1 MLMGGGRIAEI
12 AMSLLRSFLVT
23 TALFAALPAYAAASP
38 ANPSATPPASD
49 ATLPAAAGE
58 IAPRPPTAAPTISSG
73 LVITLNT
80 TGDFERKTLGY
91 GCTGIEESL
100 SVDYLN
106 AAPNYL
112 AMIPLD
118 GSVLL
123 FNTVLAGSGA
133 KYVSGTYVWWTKGT
147 DGSLYD
153 LTEGPNAKP
162 ILTCSEVNNTP

>member
-1 MLMGGGRIAEI
+1 
-12 AMSLLRSFLVT
+12 MSLLRSFLVT
-23 TALFAALPAYAAASP
+23 TALLATLPAHAASSPASPGSPPPAAA
-38 ANPSATPPASD
+38 AD
-49 ATLPAAAGE
+49 AAAPAAAGE
-58 IAPRPPTAAPTISSG
+58 TTPRAPAAPPAISSS
-73 LVITLNT
+73 LTITLNT
-80 TGDFERKTLGY
+80 AGDFERKTVGY
-91 GCTGIEESL
+91 GCKGIENAL

-133 KYVSGTYVWWTKGT
+133 KYVSGKYVWWTKGT

-162 ILTCSEVNNTP
+162 ILTCSEVSDTP

>member
-1 MLMGGGRIAEI
+1 M
-12 AMSLLRSFLVT
+12 
-23 TALFAALPAYAAASP
+23 
-38 ANPSATPPASD
+38 
-49 ATLPAAAGE
+49 
-58 IAPRPPTAAPTISSG
+58 
-73 LVITLNT
+73 
-80 TGDFERKTLGY
+80 TGDFERKTVGY

-112 AMIPLD
+112 AMIPID

-133 KYVSGTYVWWTKGT
+133 KYVSGKYVWWTKGT

>member
-1 MLMGGGRIAEI
+1 
-12 AMSLLRSFLVT
+12 MSLLRSFLVT
-23 TALFAALPAYAAASP
+23 TALLAVLPAYAASSSAGAS
-38 ANPSATPPASD
+38 NPLPPPPGAD
-49 ATLPAAAGE
+49 AAAPSAAGE
-58 IAPRPPTAAPTISSG
+58 AAPPTAMPPAASSG
-73 LVITLNT
+73 LAITLNP
-80 TGDFERKTLGY
+80 TGDFERKTVGY
-91 GCTGIEESL
+91 GCTGVEESL

-133 KYVSGTYVWWTKGT
+133 KYVSGKYVWWTKGT

>member
-1 MLMGGGRIAEI
+1 MLLHGGESPEI
-12 AMSLLRSFLVT
+12 PMTLLRSLLVT
-23 TALFAALPAYAAASP
+23 TALLAAWPAFAASSP
-38 ANPSATPPASD
+38 ASSNGTPASD
-49 ATLPAAAGE
+49 AAGPTAGEEVAPQRPAA
-58 IAPRPPTAAPTISSG
+58 PLPVSSA

-80 TGDFERKTLGY
+80 TGDFERKTVGY
-91 GCTGIEESL
+91 GCTGIQASL

-133 KYVSGTYVWWTKGT
+133 KYVSGKYVWWTQGT
-147 DGSLYD
+147 DGNLYD

-162 ILTCSEVNNTP
+162 VLTCAEVNNTP

>member
-1 MLMGGGRIAEI
+1 MT
-12 AMSLLRSFLVT
+12 LLRSLLVT
-23 TALFAALPAYAAASP
+23 AALFAALPANAASSPASPTSDAAGPSAADEAPPQSTPASP
-38 ANPSATPPASD
+38 A
-49 ATLPAAAGE
+49 
-58 IAPRPPTAAPTISSG
+58 ISSA

-80 TGDFERKTLGY
+80 TGDFERKTVGY
-91 GCTGIEESL
+91 GCTGMQDSL

-133 KYVSGTYVWWTKGT
+133 KYVSGKYVWWTKGA

>member
-1 MLMGGGRIAEI
+1 MT
-12 AMSLLRSFLVT
+12 LLRTLLVT
-23 TALFAALPAYAAASP
+23 TALLVALPANAASSP
-38 ANPSATPPASD
+38 ASSNSAPASD
-49 ATLPAAAGE
+49 VAGTATADEAAPPPPAA
-58 IAPRPPTAAPTISSG
+58 PPATSSA

-80 TGDFERKTLGY
+80 AGDFERKTVGY
-91 GCTGIEESL
+91 GCTGIEASL

-133 KYVSGTYVWWTKGT
+133 KYVSGKYVWWTKGT

-162 ILTCSEVNNTP
+162 ILSCSDVNNTP